1 MLRSTLLRGIA
12 GVIGF
17 LSDCS
22 FTLPSATRSVQ
33 SLHTVTKTCACLLDF
48 FFFFL
53 VILLL

>member
-1 MLRSTLLRGIA
+1 MLRSTLMRRLA

-33 SLHTVTKTCACLLDF
+33 FLHTVTKTCAYLF
-48 FFFFL
+48 FFFSYSTA
-53 VILLL
+53 VN